1 MNLLVILVLT
11 QERIYLLPAAS
22 SIIQANIFGIFACNM
37 SIHVLL
43 AVFETV
49 SVCQLKLLMCG
60 FCVENNIEY
69 LFSLGKID
77 IL

>member
-1 MNLLVILVLT
+1 MEDKNSL
-11 QERIYLLPAAS
+11 
-22 SIIQANIFGIFACNM
+22 SITKGNIFGIFACNM
-37 SIHVLL
+37 SIPVFL

-49 SVCQLKLLMCG
+49 SICKLKFVMGEEPLPPHDG

>member
-1 MNLLVILVLT
+1 MEDKNS
-11 QERIYLLPAAS
+11 S

-37 SIHVLL
+37 SIHVFL

-49 SVCQLKLLMCG
+49 SVSQIFDGGRAPPPHDG